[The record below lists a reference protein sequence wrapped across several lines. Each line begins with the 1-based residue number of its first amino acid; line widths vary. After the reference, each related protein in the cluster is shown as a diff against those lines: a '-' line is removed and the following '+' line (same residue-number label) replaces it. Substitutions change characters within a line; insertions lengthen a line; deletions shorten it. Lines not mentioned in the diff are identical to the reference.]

1 LFRQGQTAQASGTIL
16 EAESLTSGF
25 SGYAAVACLALA
37 SRCWEIGDPE
47 THVAALLKAAGDYA
61 LGVRD
66 PKFRVERVRLVD
78 AYRSW
83 QARGIPKPDR
93 GLAEVQGMPDDD
105 IRNALIDY
113 ASARWS
119 WPPDAPEWQALKALV
134 PLVLLDGTTLDALV
148 ARVVGLRLRSLTDQ
162 DLEEAVAVC
171 ASKLATGRPWE
182 LGQWSSDALAQ
193 VF

>member
-1 LFRQGQTAQASGTIL
+1 
-16 EAESLTSGF
+16 
-25 SGYAAVACLALA
+25 
-37 SRCWEIGDPE
+37 
-47 THVAALLKAAGDYA
+47 
-61 LGVRD
+61 
-66 PKFRVERVRLVD
+66 VRLVD